1 MSVLWRFVMSRVGW
15 SVLSFVAIATTSQL
29 RADLIVEVQDA
40 SVNPGGESIVDVT
53 VRSRSGVLSLSEFSI
68 DVRIA
73 GSIANGELLFID
85 SSGQMSDT
93 DMAALSDYVFSAGVI
108 SPFSSFYNTAVDNT
122 VPKIIANDAI
132 LGLSPPDV
140 SIGATPLLLARLK
153 LTHSYFSTA
162 AESLGDTYTISV
174 DAASADTFFKDSGGS
189 SVAFSIGRA
198 GLLTVTP
205 EPSVAV
211 LGGVAGCLAA
221 CWLNRRRATVS

>member
-1 MSVLWRFVMSRVGW
+1 MSRVGW
-15 SVLSFVAIATTSQL
+15 SVLAFVAIAATSQL

-53 VRSRSGVLSLSEFSI
+53 VRSSSGVLSLSEFSI

-132 LGLSPPDV
+132 LGASPPDV

-153 LTHSYFSTA
+153 LTHTYSSTA
-162 AESLGDTYTISV
+162 AESIGDTYTISV
-174 DAASADTFFKDSGGS
+174 KDRDASADTFFKDSGGS